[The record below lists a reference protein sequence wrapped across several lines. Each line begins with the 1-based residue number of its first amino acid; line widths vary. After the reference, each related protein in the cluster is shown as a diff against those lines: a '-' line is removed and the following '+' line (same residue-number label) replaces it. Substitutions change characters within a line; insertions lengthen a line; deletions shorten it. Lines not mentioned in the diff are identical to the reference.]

1 MRTTKEKDKITF
13 EVSATDRQLNTA
25 LEEAQAKLER
35 YFDDHTHRMLRN
47 ADVTR
52 DIDRSQTGDYTVTL
66 KATFTN

>member
-1 MRTTKEKDKITF
+1 MRTTEKKDKITF
-13 EVSATDRQLNTA
+13 EVSATGGQLNTA

-52 DIDRSQTGDYTVTL
+52 DIDRSQTGEYTVAL
-66 KATFTN
+66 KAAFTN